1 MKLELL
7 ESLRR
12 SRAQVLAAVEG
23 VSEYDRRR
31 PMVASGT
38 NLLGLVKHLAGEEHG
53 YLGESLGHTPAL
65 RPTWFRDNPHDEQD
79 LWATPE
85 ESTDY
90 ITGVYR
96 ELSAKA
102 DQVILSLDLES
113 PAYVAHWPIHETT
126 LGFLLFTMAA
136 ETAQHA
142 GHATALRQL
151 IASPPLAR

>member
-12 SRAQVLAAVEG
+12 SRAQVLAALDG

-31 PMVASGT
+31 PLVASGT

-53 YLGESLGHTPAL
+53 YLGESLGRTPLL
-65 RPTWFRDNPHDEQD
+65 RPTWFRDDPYEEQD
-79 LWATPE
+79 MWASPD

-96 ELSAKA
+96 ELSAHS
-102 DQVILSLDLES
+102 DQVVLSLDLDS
-113 PAYVAHWPIHETT
+113 PAHVAHWEKHETT
-126 LGFLLFTMAA
+126 MGYLLFTMAT

-142 GHATALRQL
+142 GHATALRHLVTQ
-151 IASPPLAR
+151 SAR

>member
-12 SRAQVLAAVEG
+12 SRAEVLAAVEG

-53 YLGESLGHTPAL
+53 YLGESLGRTPAL
-65 RPTWFRDNPHDEQD
+65 RPTWFRDNPYDEQD
-79 LWATPE
+79 LWATPD

-96 ELSAKA
+96 ELSAHA
-102 DQVILSLDLES
+102 DQVILSLDLDS
-113 PAYVAHWPIHETT
+113 PAYVPHWSNHETT
-126 LGFLLFTMAA
+126 MGVLLFTMVA
-136 ETAQHA
+136 ETAHHA
-142 GHATALRQL
+142 GHATALRHL
-151 IASPPLAR
+151 VNSRP